1 MLSLAALTP
10 LAYHLAGPK
19 PTQGRA
25 NAVKMAAAVDTKRGV
40 ALDMYRNIG
49 IMAHIDAGK
58 TTTTERI
65 LFYTGKTYK
74 IGEVHDGGATMDWM
88 EQEQERGI
96 TITSAAT
103 TCYWDPAETGCG
115 ATVMPG
121 EHRINIID
129 TPGHVDFTLEVE
141 RSLRVLDGA
150 VAVFDGVAGVE
161 PQSETVWR
169 QADKYNVPRMCF
181 LNKMDRT
188 GANFYFCV
196 DTIIELLGATPAVLQ
211 IPIGTEMDFK
221 GVIDLVQMKAIVW
234 NDESLGAKFDVTD
247 IPADYLEKA
256 QEWRGKLLEVVVEQ
270 DDDVMM
276 AYLEGEEPSI
286 EDLKKCIRKGT
297 LGNAFV
303 PVLTGTAFKNKGVQ
317 PLLDAVIDYMPAPT
331 DVDAI
336 GGTLLDGETK
346 TSRPSSD
353 DEPMSALAFKIM
365 TDPFVGSLTFAR
377 MYSGVLNKG
386 DSVLNSVKNKKERIG
401 RMLEMNANDRTDID
415 QARAGDIIALVGC
428 KDTTTGETLCDPEN
442 PVILEKMDFPEPVIK
457 VSVEP
462 KTKADQEKMT
472 MALVK
477 LAAEDPSFR
486 FSRDEDSGQTV
497 IEGMGELHL
506 EIICDRMKREFNVE
520 CTIGP
525 PQVAYR
531 EAITKEAT
539 IDYTHKKQSGG
550 SGQFAKIQVRFEP
563 LTGDETGFQF
573 EQAIK
578 GGSVPKEYIP
588 GVSKGLESIMGAG
601 ILAGFPVI
609 GVKATLTDGAYHD
622 VDSSVMAF
630 EIAGRQAARQGLRA
644 AGAKLME
651 PMMKVDVTTPEEHMG
666 DVIGD
671 VNSRR
676 GMVIELAERGNM
688 KVVRA
693 KVPLAN
699 MFQYVSSLRSMS
711 KGRAS
716 YSMEL
721 ENYEVVPP
729 NVEKEIMSKYKGN
742 TGDDEDE

>member
-1 MLSLAALTP
+1 
-10 LAYHLAGPK
+10 
-19 PTQGRA
+19 
-25 NAVKMAAAVDTKRGV
+25 
-40 ALDMYRNIG
+40 
-49 IMAHIDAGK
+49 
-58 TTTTERI
+58 
-65 LFYTGKTYK
+65 
-74 IGEVHDGGATMDWM
+74 
-88 EQEQERGI
+88 
-96 TITSAAT
+96 
-103 TCYWDPAETGCG
+103 
-115 ATVMPG
+115 
-121 EHRINIID
+121 
-129 TPGHVDFTLEVE
+129 
-141 RSLRVLDGA
+141 
-150 VAVFDGVAGVE
+150 
-161 PQSETVWR
+161 
-169 QADKYNVPRMCF
+169 MCF

-196 DTIIELLGATPAVLQ
+196 DTIIDLLGATPAVLQ
-211 IPIGTEMDFK
+211 LPIGSEADFK
-221 GVIDLVQMKAIVW
+221 GVIDLVQMKAIIW

-247 IPADYLEKA
+247 IPDDLKEKA
-256 QEWRGKLLEVVVEQ
+256 LEWRGKLLEVVVEQ

-297 LGNAFV
+297 LGGEFV

-336 GGTLLDGETK
+336 GGTLLDGETR

-353 DEPMSALAFKIM
+353 DEPFAALAFKIM

-401 RMLEMNANDRTDID
+401 RMLEMNANDRTDVE
-415 QARAGDIIALVGC
+415 QARAGDIVALVGC

-520 CTIGP
+520 CTIGA

-531 EAITKEAT
+531 EAITKST
-539 IDYTHKKQSGG
+539 VIDYTHKKQSGG
-550 SGQFAKIQVRFEP
+550 SGQFAKVQVRFEP
-563 LTGDETGFQF
+563 LEGEEQGFQF

-588 GVSKGLESIMGAG
+588 GVAKGLESIMGAG

-630 EIAGRQAARQGLRA
+630 EIAGRQAARKGLQA